1 MTNTKDIMGGAR
13 IIRSVTT
20 DLDNIEAQA
29 NNTNGPDK
37 YVIRAMTSQI
47 SSLFRLETAIDKN
60 RSETTLYIDKL
71 IATIK
76 NLDDKNIK
84 LQRTALILTAVGT
97 VFAILSAIQVVEI
110 LRQWFKLW

>member
-1 MTNTKDIMGGAR
+1 MTNAKDIMGRAR

-29 NNTNGPDK
+29 NNANGPDK

-71 IATIK
+71 ITTIK
-76 NLDDKNIK
+76 NLDNKNTK
-84 LQRTALILTAVGT
+84 LQNIAIILTGIGV
-97 VFAILSAIQVVEI
+97 VFAVLSAIQVVEI